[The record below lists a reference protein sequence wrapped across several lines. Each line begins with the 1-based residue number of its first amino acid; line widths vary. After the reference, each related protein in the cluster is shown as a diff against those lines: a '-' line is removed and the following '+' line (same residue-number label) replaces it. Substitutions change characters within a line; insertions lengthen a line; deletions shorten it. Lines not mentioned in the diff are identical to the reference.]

1 MVLLQFLMAL
11 LQPTQLQHNMN
22 VSSKAINI
30 IKSMKGFRPKP
41 HTDPYGRTVIGYGH
55 VVVPGD
61 GVAPLDIIN
70 TFKASSLLMEDV
82 KLVSA
87 NLDVPSNISQEEFD
101 NLIISSYK

>member
-1 MVLLQFLMAL
+1 
-11 LQPTQLQHNMN
+11 MN

-41 HTDPYGRTVIGYGH
+41 HTDPYGRTLIGYGH

-82 KLVSA
+82 ELVSA